1 MKLRDFFR
9 KKLLIGSLVALS
21 LILSGILWRDL
32 EENKLAEI
40 DGIVIT
46 EGQLDASLGRQFLQ
60 LNKQIYELKRQKLN
74 QLIDAQLLTEQ
85 AKQRSISVS
94 TLLEQEVNDKVQPIS
109 EEEIQ
114 NFYAKNKERLPVAL
128 DKVHDQIRDYLR
140 EQKIA
145 QRKNEYFKTLRSNA
159 NVVTY
164 LKPPPIYRAEV
175 STNGAP
181 SKGASDAPV
190 KIVKFED
197 FECPFCKTVQPT
209 LAKLLEKYDGKV
221 RLVHKDLPLEAIH
234 PQATLAAEAARC
246 AGDQGKFWQ
255 YHDTLYSKVPKLGS
269 ADLKA
274 YAKDLGLDTVSFDRC
289 FESGRHRGA
298 VQKDLAEGAKLG
310 LTGTPSFFIN
320 GRELSGAQPLEAFAA
335 VIDEELSQAQ

>member
-1 MKLRDFFR
+1 MHNSIVLS
-9 KKLLIGSLVALS
+9 LLSLVLLFGS
-21 LILSGILWRDL
+21 CRSTDDS
-32 EENKLAEI
+32 ETLAEV
-40 DGIVIT
+40 DGRAVTRAEFDRTAGT
-46 EGQLDASLGRQFLQ
+46 EVRNLRQRLYQL
-60 LNKQIYELKRQKLN
+60 ERQKLDEY
-74 QLIDAQLLTEQ
+74 IGAMLLTRE
-85 AKQRSISVS
+85 AKERGISVT
-94 TLLEQEVNDKVQPIS
+94 TLLEQEVNEKIPPVA
-109 EEEIQ
+109 EEEIKD
-114 NFYAKNKERLPVAL
+114 FYEKNKGRLRVEL
-128 DKVHDQIRDYLR
+128 DKVHGQIRDYLR
-140 EQKIA
+140 EQRIA
-145 QRKNEYFKTLRSNA
+145 QRKNEYFQALRSGA
-159 NVVTY
+159 KVATY

-175 STNGAP
+175 TTNGAP

-289 FESGRHRGA
+289 LEIGKHKGA
-298 VQKDLAEGAKLG
+298 VQKDLAEGANLG